1 MGGPMITFSLQ
12 SGSNGNSIYVEAGDT
27 RLLFDAGISGEQAA
41 NRMRAHGRNIR
52 DAQALIISHDHYDHT
67 RCAGVFQRKFGLPIY
82 MSDAVFRAVRY
93 KLGKVRDVRSY
104 MPGERLVFGDVT
116 VHTIRTPHDGI
127 DTVCFVVEHERKRL
141 GIFTD
146 LGHPFAALKSVL
158 GEVDAAYLESNY
170 DVEMLRTGSYPEP
183 LKRRIAGDAG
193 HLSNDEAAELS
204 QRCKSRR
211 LQWVAVAHLSQEN
224 NRPELAVE
232 THRKRIGSLFPVHL
246 ASRYQVSDVFE
257 V

>member
-1 MGGPMITFSLQ
+1 MITFSLQ

-41 NRMRAHGRNIR
+41 NRMRAHGRDIR
-52 DAQALIISHDHYDHT
+52 DVQALIISHDHYDHT

-82 MSDAVFRAVRY
+82 MSDAVFRALRY

-104 MPGERLVFGDVT
+104 SPGDRLVFGDVT

-127 DTVCFVVEHERKRL
+127 DTVCFVVEHEGKRL

-146 LGHPFAALKSVL
+146 LGHPFAALQAVL

-204 QRCKSRR
+204 QRCKTRR

-224 NRPELAVE
+224 NRPDLAVE